1 MSNPHYPVN
10 RAGATVESSVAA
22 EPSGGYTALP
32 NALLRVWI
40 PALSGA
46 ETALLMWVIQDTLAW
61 HREETKPTSYRL
73 IAQRANV
80 HRHSIESA
88 VVALTGI
95 GLIRV
100 RDAGGDAEGCGQIFT
115 IDSGLLQNPPM
126 EFGAL
131 VQKLDQLRKR
141 DRSKKRTA
149 VVQKLDHPGPKIGL
163 SLVQKLDMVGPK
175 IGPPYKEEIK
185 EKESKK
191 LASESQELD
200 QEIRDRIGRSRLIEI
215 DGRPLDNRTVAN
227 IRAQIERLPDEPHA
241 QEVLETLEDK
251 CAELARYPER
261 AKSWGLVVTVV
272 TDAVSQTFRP
282 PMKKDWFWMTTEER
296 TAARAEAARSA

>member
-100 RDAGGDAEGCGQIFT
+100 RDGGGDAEGCGQIFT
-115 IDSGLLQNPPM
+115 IDSGLLQNPPWSSVLWSKNWTSS
-126 EFGAL
+126 ESGIGPKIWRQWSKNRTISVQKLDCLWSKNWTWL
-131 VQKLDQLRKR
+131 VQKLDRLIR
-141 DRSKKRTA
+141 
-149 VVQKLDHPGPKIGL
+149 
-163 SLVQKLDMVGPK
+163 
-175 IGPPYKEEIK
+175 
-185 EKESKK
+185 KK
-191 LASESQELD
+191 LKKKK
-200 QEIRDRIGRSRLIEI
+200 
-215 DGRPLDNRTVAN
+215 V
-227 IRAQIERLPDEPHA
+227 
-241 QEVLETLEDK
+241 
-251 CAELARYPER
+251 
-261 AKSWGLVVTVV
+261 KS
-272 TDAVSQTFRP
+272 
-282 PMKKDWFWMTTEER
+282 
-296 TAARAEAARSA
+296 